1 MEKITKLI
9 LPFLLF
15 CLISTASASSEWTLT
30 GCTELKKCSLPCGS
44 QTVSIID
51 FNDDAV
57 LIDVFEG
64 GNVTDTVLVSLS
76 SSELFNNDMA
86 KVSYYLTN
94 GAKRRVA
101 VYTRNVP
108 RFTVSTESRQSG
120 NYYISDITIKC
131 LNQDAK
137 NVKISMDS
145 ENVKFRKEFRDLR
158 YWSITEDTEI
168 EKSIKYK
175 LLPNPS
181 IIINIEWEDGAG
193 NEYNKEFDILKNVE
207 INKPA
212 IEKNEQK
219 SPGYT
224 IIRNSAEDREKKIFY
239 RAIERALNHIDF
251 SEEVENELR
260 SIMEKLTQ

>member
-1 MEKITKLI
+1 MEKATKLI
-9 LPFLLF
+9 IPFLLF

-30 GCTELKKCSLPCGS
+30 GCTELKKCSLPCGP

-57 LIDVFEG
+57 LVDILEG

-76 SSELFNNDMA
+76 SSELFNDDMS

-94 GAKRRVA
+94 GARRRVA

-108 RFTVSTESRQSG
+108 RFTISTESRQSG

-131 LNQDAK
+131 LDRYARD
-137 NVKISMDS
+137 VEVSMNS
-145 ENVKFRKEFRDLR
+145 ENVEFCRDFRDLR
-158 YWSITEDTEI
+158 YNSISENTKI

-175 LLPNPS
+175 LEETPS
-181 IIINIEWEDGAG
+181 ITINVEWEDGAG

-207 INKPA
+207 IDKPVIKINKP
-212 IEKNEQK
+212 EH
-219 SPGYT
+219 GYK
-224 IIRNSAEDREKKIFY
+224 IVRRSVEDREKEIFY
-239 RAIERALNHIDF
+239 HAIERALNHIEF
-251 SEEVENELR
+251 SEDAETELW
-260 SIMEKLTQ
+260 SIMEQLKQ

>member
-15 CLISTASASSEWTLT
+15 CLVSTASASSEWTLT

-64 GNVTDTVLVSLS
+64 GNVTRSLLIS
-76 SSELFNNDMA
+76 LGSTELFNDDMS
-86 KVSYYLTN
+86 KVTYYLTN
-94 GAKRRVA
+94 GARRRVA

-108 RFTVSTESRQSG
+108 RFTFSTESRQSG

-131 LNQDAK
+131 LDLDAK
-137 NVKISMDS
+137 DVEVSMDS
-145 ENVKFRKEFRDLR
+145 ENVEFRKDFRDLR
-158 YWSITEDTEI
+158 YNSIPENTKI

-175 LLPNPS
+175 LEENPS
-181 IIINIEWEDGAG
+181 ITINIEWEDGAG

-219 SPGYT
+219 SSGYT
-224 IIRNSAEDREKKIFY
+224 IIRRSIEDREKEIFY
-239 RAIERALNHIDF
+239 RAIERALNHIQF
-251 SEEVENELR
+251 SPEAEAELR
-260 SIMEKLTQ
+260 SIQKQLE